1 MLCHVVYV
9 YFIIMK
15 VMTVK
20 ETITKQTL
28 LFNTIGNVRRT
39 WGEYAFLY
47 TGFSVLHQS
56 ALSQGA
62 HCADI
67 IIRNKN
73 K

>member
-1 MLCHVVYV
+1 MSRVHLAPPPLFRRVGWGGGGGLTLCHVVYV

-39 WGEYAFLY
+39 WGEYAF
-47 TGFSVLHQS
+47 
-56 ALSQGA
+56 
-62 HCADI
+62 
-67 IIRNKN
+67 
-73 K
+73 